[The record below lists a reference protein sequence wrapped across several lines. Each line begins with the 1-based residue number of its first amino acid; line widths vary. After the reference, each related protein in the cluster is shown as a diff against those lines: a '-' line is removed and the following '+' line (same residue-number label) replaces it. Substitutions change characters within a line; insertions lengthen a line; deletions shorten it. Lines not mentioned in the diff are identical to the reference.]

1 MRREFVA
8 RARPSDVGHDIE
20 TTRRW
25 VVDRLREAHEEE
37 LARPKRYDPP
47 HRSWRMVGWFEERKS
62 TFYKPLHRASSTVI
76 LLKHSTLNNTFFNCY
91 TKEENTH
98 QSSEQ
103 QPSGQSIDI
112 PRCDSS

>member
-47 HRSWRMVGWFEERKS
+47 TEVGEWWAGLRRESRPF
-62 TFYKPLHRASSTVI
+62 TNLYIVQA
-76 LLKHSTLNNTFFNCY
+76 LL
-91 TKEENTH
+91 
-98 QSSEQ
+98 
-103 QPSGQSIDI
+103 
-112 PRCDSS
+112 